1 MFDDNME
8 LNTSLSKLLECD
20 LSVLPNSELL
30 QDLDI
35 LLSYDVQEYISTQL
49 YEDSTKLTDIIFDD
63 IEVKTNSKQPVR
75 RCLLDEFERSVR
87 LNSDKKQIPV
97 ITDKNCNEHTNQ
109 CLFELDELD
118 VLDLD
123 YVTYQSVLP
132 TKHSF
137 LPKFGA
143 TLDYYAET
151 EVYDSTNEY
160 YSECSKYCAHSDYPA
175 MDENCNISPNNVDIY
190 NYHLSL
196 WMSNNSQYEIS
207 NVLYEI
213 QL

>member
-49 YEDSTKLTDIIFDD
+49 YEDSTKLTDTIFDD

-97 ITDKNCNEHTNQ
+97 ITDKNCN
-109 CLFELDELD
+109 
-118 VLDLD
+118 
-123 YVTYQSVLP
+123 
-132 TKHSF
+132 
-137 LPKFGA
+137 
-143 TLDYYAET
+143 
-151 EVYDSTNEY
+151 
-160 YSECSKYCAHSDYPA
+160 
-175 MDENCNISPNNVDIY
+175 
-190 NYHLSL
+190 
-196 WMSNNSQYEIS
+196 
-207 NVLYEI
+207 
-213 QL
+213 